1 MSDMMLCNRLNRLKD
16 DVVRFKNA
24 ICAYETTDASRYP
37 ENFESLGM
45 DMVLKAEAIACSTRN
60 IVSIYPA
67 HSRKHMLSTAT
78 DAQGIEVK
86 NTKTGYEIVIPGLMP
101 KRNSRH
107 NVQFI
112 LEPLSYALEQFC
124 NRSYVERMDK
134 ALIWYVYEYSEDT
147 PARHIRDYDNLEA
160 KEVLDMINAY
170 FLVDDSG
177 EHCELHYSTRRGNRD
192 CTRIIISSDIDLISY
207 PKIEVI

>member
-24 ICAYETTDASRYP
+24 ICAYETTDAARYP

-124 NRSYVERMDK
+124 NRCYVERMDK

-170 FLVDDSG
+170 FLIDDSG
-177 EHCELHYSTRRGNRD
+177 EHCELHYSTRRGNRE

-207 PKIEVI
+207 PKMEVI

>member
-24 ICAYETTDASRYP
+24 ICAYETTDAARYP

-78 DAQGIEVK
+78 DAQGIEVR
-86 NTKTGYEIVIPGLMP
+86 
-101 KRNSRH
+101 KR
-107 NVQFI
+107 
-112 LEPLSYALEQFC
+112 
-124 NRSYVERMDK
+124 
-134 ALIWYVYEYSEDT
+134 
-147 PARHIRDYDNLEA
+147 
-160 KEVLDMINAY
+160 DMK
-170 FLVDDSG
+170 L
-177 EHCELHYSTRRGNRD
+177 
-192 CTRIIISSDIDLISY
+192 
-207 PKIEVI
+207 